1 MTYDTVESM
10 EELPV
15 KFKTW
20 KAEMETKILCVNM
33 GKTKIMVSGL
43 NLNLLKKSGKNPWR
57 LSDRCR
63 KKCRLLWWM
72 LVLDPQEMQRN
83 QRLLATSFDI
93 QFASEHVRA

>member
-1 MTYDTVESM
+1 M

-15 KFKTW
+15 KLKTW
-20 KAEMETKILCVNM
+20 KAEMKTKVLCVNM

-43 NLNLLKKSGKNPWR
+43 SLNLLKKSGKNPLR

-72 LVLDPQEMQRN
+72 LVLDPQEMQWN
-83 QRLLATSFDI
+83 QRLLAT
-93 QFASEHVRA
+93 

>member
-1 MTYDTVESM
+1 M

-15 KFKTW
+15 KLKTW
-20 KAEMETKILCVNM
+20 KAEMMETKILC

-63 KKCRLLWWM
+63 KKCCLLWWM
-72 LVLDPQEMQRN
+72 LVLDPQEMQWN
-83 QRLLATSFDI
+83 QRLLAT
-93 QFASEHVRA
+93 